1 VDEVEW
7 LPRPIFCLLR
17 ERNAVLLPC
26 EARVAELVGVIY
38 VRETTHESTV
48 RHPLHPVKVLVPES
62 RMPALDL
69 GHFTYGKAHWANRGE
84 GQHVQMILRSFYP
97 DEKALMPIMD
107 GEHSMVDIDV
117 TPALIELYKADHA
130 ALERGDV

>member
-1 VDEVEW
+1 
-7 LPRPIFCLLR
+7 
-17 ERNAVLLPC
+17 VLLPY

-48 RHPLHPVKVLVPES
+48 RHPLHPVEVQVPEP
-62 RMPALDL
+62 RMPAPGL
-69 GHFTYGKAHWANRGE
+69 GHVIYGEAHWVKRGE

-97 DEKALMPIMD
+97 DEKALMLITD

-117 TPALIELYKADHA
+117 VPALIELSKADHD